1 MKRKI
6 QKSLLSIFICLS
18 LLLSHSY
25 NCLASADYITE
36 GQLREGIAVAKSI
49 LTNFKSLGLTPNEVI
64 DLFTFSS
71 TGSVERE
78 VPQIMP
84 SAFYDYDGNPPA
96 DDTDQENRVSY
107 IFDVAKQNFQTRYYQ
122 GARVDY
128 KDFGIYLMY
137 LYISHYIDGPGRAPT
152 SHERPYIITTSDIN
166 AYKKFINEQQMTAYV
181 NAFISLGMFVYS
193 ARDFKANLDEA
204 KTLALTTKESA
215 RLIKDQLSL
224 MTDGDSVIADVS
236 KHTLNYI
243 LQNYS
248 NESDITVLS
257 DTTVT
262 YVTAATKELHNF
274 KDEEEEL
281 VKSWA
286 ITVTSLILDVCLGG
300 FGLVSTLLAIVP
312 NFVYTFNY
320 YIKRVSLLAL
330 GTTLNGRI
338 VDRTIVEIE

>member
-1 MKRKI
+1 
-6 QKSLLSIFICLS
+6 
-18 LLLSHSY
+18 
-25 NCLASADYITE
+25 
-36 GQLREGIAVAKSI
+36 
-49 LTNFKSLGLTPNEVI
+49 
-64 DLFTFSS
+64 
-71 TGSVERE
+71 
-78 VPQIMP
+78 
-84 SAFYDYDGNPPA
+84 
-96 DDTDQENRVSY
+96 
-107 IFDVAKQNFQTRYYQ
+107 
-122 GARVDY
+122 
-128 KDFGIYLMY
+128 
-137 LYISHYIDGPGRAPT
+137 
-152 SHERPYIITTSDIN
+152 
-166 AYKKFINEQQMTAYV
+166 MTAYV